1 MIRILVI
8 DNYDSF
14 TYNLVQYFMELGTEV
29 EVVRNDAEP
38 LDRIVQRSIE
48 GVVVSPGPGRPE
60 DSGVSLESVKAFGE
74 RRIPLLGVCLG
85 HQCIG
90 TVFGGSVAKAARI
103 MHGKTSPIHHDGV
116 GLFRELPNP
125 FQAMR
130 YHSLIIEEVPPGFE
144 ITARTDQEEIM
155 GIRHEKW
162 PLEGVQFHPESYR
175 TDTGI
180 KILENFLENSWK
192 TH

>member
-1 MIRILVI
+1 MLLII
-8 DNYDSF
+8 DNFDSF
-14 TYNLVQYFMELGTEV
+14 TFNLVQGFESLDAHT
-29 EVVRNDAEP
+29 EVVRNNVELSSILEKRP
-38 LDRIVQRSIE
+38 ERIVI
-48 GVVVSPGPGRPE
+48 SPGPKRPS
-60 DSGVSLESVKAFGE
+60 DAGVSNDVIETFAGKVP
-74 RRIPLLGVCLG
+74 ILGVCLG

-90 TVFGGSVAKAARI
+90 TVFGGRVAKATRI

-116 GLFRELPNP
+116 GLFRDLPNP

-144 ITARTDQEEIM
+144 VTARTDQDEIM

-180 KILENFLENSWK
+180 QILENFLEI
-192 TH
+192 